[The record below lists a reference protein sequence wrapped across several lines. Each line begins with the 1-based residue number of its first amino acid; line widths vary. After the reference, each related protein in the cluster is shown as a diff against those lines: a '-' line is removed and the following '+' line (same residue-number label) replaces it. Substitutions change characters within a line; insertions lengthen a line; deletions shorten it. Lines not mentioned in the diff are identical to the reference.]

1 MPGRRLRVHVITED
15 DPLYVVRFFEV
26 FFADLPRDRI
36 EIVGVTVSRAFHEPL
51 HRTALRIRRFY
62 GSVDF
67 VRLLAR
73 WGRAKLSGVSLSL
86 IHI

>member
-36 EIVGVTVSRAFHEPL
+36 
-51 HRTALRIRRFY
+51 
-62 GSVDF
+62 
-67 VRLLAR
+67 
-73 WGRAKLSGVSLSL
+73 
-86 IHI
+86 